1 MRKAKHG
8 KLVAD
13 VVVVD
18 FVVFV
23 VIVVAAA
30 TKINTLEIT
39 TGECEYKRKRKRM
52 RMQEIKSL
60 SYYIVVSGFCWTWSK
75 I

>member
-39 TGECEYKRKRKRM
+39 TGECEYKRKRM

-60 SYYIVVSGFCWTWSK
+60 SYYIVVSGFCWTRSK